1 MREPGEDDDLD
12 DEGPMV
18 PLGEALRVYAD
29 AVRLGLVE
37 RAPPS
42 TLPWVAMAKL
52 REGQRDRIRKAGE
65 QMRAMRDEWRAKG
78 RRDAVDAADH
88 VLSAMRAVYR
98 HADEE
103 RARLLACNTV
113 EDFDNYWRNR

>member
-12 DEGPMV
+12 EDGPMV

-37 RAPPS
+37 REPPS
-42 TLPWVAMAKL
+42 TSPWVAMAKL
-52 REGQRDRIRKAGE
+52 REAQRDRVRKAGE
-65 QMRAMRDEWRAKG
+65 QMRAMRDEWAKKG
-78 RRDAVDAADH
+78 KRDAVEAADGI
-88 VLSAMRAVYR
+88 LANLRTMYR
-98 HADEE
+98 HADDE